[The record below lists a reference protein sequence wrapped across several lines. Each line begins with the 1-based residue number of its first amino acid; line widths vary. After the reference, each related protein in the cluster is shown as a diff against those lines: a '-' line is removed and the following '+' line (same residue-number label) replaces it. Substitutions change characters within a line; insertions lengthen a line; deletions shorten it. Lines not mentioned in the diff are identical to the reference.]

1 MTESNMRTKVKICGV
16 RTIEA
21 AKAVIEAGADFLGFN
36 FVPTSERFIDPQKA
50 LKIINSTR
58 GQVKIVGVFQ
68 NALIGDVIQIASDLN
83 LDFVQLHGYENNNY
97 IRALKIPVIKSIT
110 VDDQPQSIKAD
121 YFILDRL
128 QRGEGEMVDLEKGAQ
143 LAFKLPLFFAGGL
156 TSDNISE
163 VVTKVR
169 PFAVDVAAGVETDG
183 VQDLEK
189 IRVFVKNA
197 KGVIL

>member
-1 MTESNMRTKVKICGV
+1 MRIKVKICGI

-21 AKAVIEAGADFLGFN
+21 AKAAIDAGADFLGFN
-36 FVPTSERFIDPQKA
+36 FVPTSKRFIDPQKA
-50 LKIINSTR
+50 LEIINSIG

-68 NALIGDVIQIASDLN
+68 NALVGNVIQIASNLG

-97 IRALKIPVIKSIT
+97 IKALKTPVIKSIT
-110 VDDQPQSIKAD
+110 TYDQPQSIKAD
-121 YFILDRL
+121 YFILDRVR
-128 QRGEGEMVDLEKGAQ
+128 RGEGEMVDLEKGAQ

-156 TSDNISE
+156 NSENVLE

-169 PFAVDVAAGVETDG
+169 PFAVDVAGGVETDG

-189 IRVFVKNA
+189 IRLFVRNA
-197 KGVIL
+197 KGVTL

>member
-21 AKAVIEAGADFLGFN
+21 AKAAIEAGADFLGFN

-50 LKIINSTR
+50 VEIINLVK

-68 NALIGDVIQIASDLN
+68 NVPVEDVIQIVSDLK
-83 LDFVQLHGYENNNY
+83 LDLVQLHGYENNNY

-110 VDDQPQSIKAD
+110 AHDQPQSIKAD
-121 YFILDRL
+121 YFILDRA
-128 QRGEGEMVDLEKGAQ
+128 QRGEGEMVDLETGSQ
-143 LAFKLPLFFAGGL
+143 LAFKFPLFFAGGL
-156 TSDNISE
+156 TSDNVSE

-197 KGVIL
+197 KGVTL